1 MMKRKVKGNKVEMV
15 DESKTDE
22 EEAKRELREKMATKL
37 SSRERNFI
45 IISDI
50 LIVGFITIDLF
61 AFTGLI
67 NINMSLLSLAN
78 LPMIAF
84 SYYYFRFKK
93 RIASKAFREA
103 EKNG

>member
-1 MMKRKVKGNKVEMV
+1 MLG
-15 DESKTDE
+15 ESKSDE
-22 EEAKRELREKMATKL
+22 EGTKREFRKKMATNL

-45 IISDI
+45 IISDV
-50 LIVGFITIDLF
+50 LIVGFVTIDLF

-67 NINMSLLSLAN
+67 NINMGLLSLVN

-84 SYYYFRFKK
+84 SYYYFRFKR
-93 RIASKAFREA
+93 RIAIKAFRED

>member
-1 MMKRKVKGNKVEMV
+1 MLDK
-15 DESKTDE
+15 SKSDE
-22 EEAKRELREKMATKL
+22 EESKRAFRKKMATNL

-50 LIVGFITIDLF
+50 FIVGFITIDLF

-67 NINMSLLSLAN
+67 NVNMGLLSLAN

-93 RIASKAFREA
+93 RIAIKAFREA

>member
-1 MMKRKVKGNKVEMV
+1 L
-15 DESKTDE
+15 DESKSGE
-22 EEAKRELREKMATKL
+22 EDTKRASRKKIAIKL

-67 NINMSLLSLAN
+67 NINMGLLSLAN
-78 LPMIAF
+78 LPMVAF
-84 SYYYFRFKK
+84 TYYYYKFKK
-93 RIASKAFREA
+93 RITIRALREA
-103 EKNG
+103 EKNR

>member
-1 MMKRKVKGNKVEMV
+1 MLDK
-15 DESKTDE
+15 SKSDE
-22 EEAKRELREKMATKL
+22 EEAKKEFRKKMSINL
-37 SSRERNFI
+37 SSRERHFI

-78 LPMIAF
+78 LPMVAF
-84 SYYYFRFKK
+84 SYYYLRFKK
-93 RIASKAFREA
+93 RITIKVFREA
-103 EKNG
+103 EKDG

>member
-1 MMKRKVKGNKVEMV
+1 MLG
-15 DESKTDE
+15 ESKSDE
-22 EEAKRELREKMATKL
+22 EEAKREFRKKMANNI

-67 NINMSLLSLAN
+67 KINMGLLSLVN

-93 RIASKAFREA
+93 RITIKAFREA

>member
-1 MMKRKVKGNKVEMV
+1 MLDK
-15 DESKTDE
+15 SKSDE
-22 EEAKRELREKMATKL
+22 EENKREFLNKIAINL

-50 LIVGFITIDLF
+50 LIVGFVTIDLL
-61 AFTGLI
+61 AFTDLI
-67 NINMSLLSLAN
+67 NINMGLLSIVN

-84 SYYYFRFKK
+84 SYYYFKFKK
-93 RIASKAFREA
+93 RMTIKALSEV

>member
-1 MMKRKVKGNKVEMV
+1 MLDK
-15 DESKTDE
+15 SKSDE
-22 EEAKRELREKMATKL
+22 EEAKREFRKKMAINL

-67 NINMSLLSLAN
+67 NINMGLLSLAN
-78 LPMIAF
+78 LPMLAF
-84 SYYYFRFKK
+84 SYYYLRFKK
-93 RIASKAFREA
+93 RIMIKVVRESD
-103 EKNG
+103 KNG

>member
-1 MMKRKVKGNKVEMV
+1 MSLSDK
-15 DESKTDE
+15 SKSDE
-22 EEAKRELREKMATKL
+22 EEAKREFRNKMADNI
-37 SSRERNFI
+37 SSRERNFM

-50 LIVGFITIDLF
+50 LIVGFVTIDLV

-67 NINMSLLSLAN
+67 NIDMGLLSLAN

-84 SYYYFRFKK
+84 SYFYFRFKK
-93 RIASKAFREA
+93 RITIKVFRGA

>member
-1 MMKRKVKGNKVEMV
+1 MLDK
-15 DESKTDE
+15 SKSDE
-22 EEAKRELREKMATKL
+22 EENKREFLNKIAINL

-50 LIVGFITIDLF
+50 LIVGFVTIDLL
-61 AFTGLI
+61 AFTDLI
-67 NINMSLLSLAN
+67 NINMGLLSLVN

-84 SYYYFRFKK
+84 SYYYFKFKK
-93 RIASKAFREA
+93 RMTIKALSEV

>member
-1 MMKRKVKGNKVEMV
+1 VILL
-15 DESKTDE
+15 DESKSGE
-22 EEAKRELREKMATKL
+22 EDTKRASRKKIAIKL

-67 NINMSLLSLAN
+67 NINMGLLSLAN
-78 LPMIAF
+78 LPMVAF
-84 SYYYFRFKK
+84 TYYYYKFKK
-93 RIASKAFREA
+93 RITIRALREA
-103 EKNG
+103 EKNR

>member
-1 MMKRKVKGNKVEMV
+1 MLDK
-15 DESKTDE
+15 SKSDE
-22 EEAKRELREKMATKL
+22 EEAKREFRKNMAINL

-50 LIVGFITIDLF
+50 LIVGFILIDLF
-61 AFTGLI
+61 AFIGLI
-67 NINMSLLSLAN
+67 NIDMGLLSLAN
-78 LPMIAF
+78 LPMVAF

-93 RIASKAFREA
+93 RITIKAFREA

>member
-1 MMKRKVKGNKVEMV
+1 ML
-15 DESKTDE
+15 DESKSDE
-22 EEAKRELREKMATKL
+22 EEAESEFRKKMVTNL

-67 NINMSLLSLAN
+67 NINMGLLSLVN
-78 LPMIAF
+78 LPMVAF

-93 RIASKAFREA
+93 RITIKALREA

>member
-1 MMKRKVKGNKVEMV
+1 MLG
-15 DESKTDE
+15 ESKSDE
-22 EEAKRELREKMATKL
+22 EETKRDFREKMATNL
-37 SSRERNFI
+37 SSRDRNFI

-78 LPMIAF
+78 LPMIVF

-93 RIASKAFREA
+93 RITIKAFREA

>member
-1 MMKRKVKGNKVEMV
+1 MIVLNK
-15 DESKTDE
+15 SKSDE
-22 EEAKRELREKMATKL
+22 EETERELREKTATNL

-50 LIVGFITIDLF
+50 LIVGFVTIDLL

-67 NINMSLLSLAN
+67 NINMGLLSLVN

-84 SYYYFRFKK
+84 SYYYFKFKK
-93 RIASKAFREA
+93 RMTIKALREA

>member
-1 MMKRKVKGNKVEMV
+1 M
-15 DESKTDE
+15 DESKSGE
-22 EEAKRELREKMATKL
+22 EDTKRASRKKIAIKL

-67 NINMSLLSLAN
+67 NINMGLLSLAN
-78 LPMIAF
+78 LPMVAF
-84 SYYYFRFKK
+84 TYYYYKFKK
-93 RIASKAFREA
+93 RITIRALREA
-103 EKNG
+103 EKNR

>member
-1 MMKRKVKGNKVEMV
+1 ML
-15 DESKTDE
+15 DESKSDE
-22 EEAKRELREKMATKL
+22 EEAKREFRKKMAANL

-67 NINMSLLSLAN
+67 NVNMGLLSLAN

-84 SYYYFRFKK
+84 SYYYLRFKK
-93 RIASKAFREA
+93 RITIKAFREA

>member
-1 MMKRKVKGNKVEMV
+1 ML
-15 DESKTDE
+15 DESKSDE
-22 EEAKRELREKMATKL
+22 EEAKKEFRKKMAVNL

-78 LPMIAF
+78 FPMIAF
-84 SYYYFRFKK
+84 SYYYLRFKK
-93 RIASKAFREA
+93 RITIKAFREA

>member
-1 MMKRKVKGNKVEMV
+1 MILL
-15 DESKTDE
+15 DESKSGE
-22 EEAKRELREKMATKL
+22 EDTKRASRKKIAIKL

-67 NINMSLLSLAN
+67 NINMGLLSLAN
-78 LPMIAF
+78 LPMVAF
-84 SYYYFRFKK
+84 TYYYYKFKK
-93 RIASKAFREA
+93 RITIRALREA
-103 EKNG
+103 EKNR

>member
-1 MMKRKVKGNKVEMV
+1 MLDK
-15 DESKTDE
+15 SKSDE
-22 EEAKRELREKMATKL
+22 EENKREFLDKMAINL

-50 LIVGFITIDLF
+50 LIVGFVTIDLL
-61 AFTGLI
+61 AFTDLI
-67 NINMSLLSLAN
+67 NINMGLLSIVN

-84 SYYYFRFKK
+84 SYYYFKFKK
-93 RIASKAFREA
+93 RMTIKALSEA

>member
-1 MMKRKVKGNKVEMV
+1 MLDK
-15 DESKTDE
+15 SKSDE
-22 EEAKRELREKMATKL
+22 EENKREFLDKMAINL

-50 LIVGFITIDLF
+50 LIVGFVTIDLL
-61 AFTGLI
+61 AFTDLI
-67 NINMSLLSLAN
+67 NINMGLLSLVN

-84 SYYYFRFKK
+84 SYYYFKFKK
-93 RIASKAFREA
+93 RMTIKALSEV

>member
-1 MMKRKVKGNKVEMV
+1 MLG
-15 DESKTDE
+15 ESKSDE
-22 EEAKRELREKMATKL
+22 EGTKREFRKKMATNL

-45 IISDI
+45 IISDV
-50 LIVGFITIDLF
+50 LIVGFVTIDLF

-67 NINMSLLSLAN
+67 NINMGLLSLVN

-84 SYYYFRFKK
+84 SYYYFKFKK
-93 RIASKAFREA
+93 RMTIKAFRD

>member
-1 MMKRKVKGNKVEMV
+1 MLN
-15 DESKTDE
+15 ESKSGE
-22 EEAKRELREKMATKL
+22 EEAKREFRKKMAINL
-37 SSRERNFI
+37 SSKERNFI

-67 NINMSLLSLAN
+67 NINMGLLGLAN

-84 SYYYFRFKK
+84 SYYYLRFKK
-93 RIASKAFREA
+93 RMTIKAFREA

>member
-1 MMKRKVKGNKVEMV
+1 MLGK
-15 DESKTDE
+15 SKSDE
-22 EEAKRELREKMATKL
+22 EEAKIEFRKKMATNI

-50 LIVGFITIDLF
+50 LIVGFVTIDLF

-67 NINMSLLSLAN
+67 NINMGLLSLVN

-84 SYYYFRFKK
+84 SYYYFKFKK
-93 RIASKAFREA
+93 RIAIKAFREDK
-103 EKNG
+103 KNG

>member
-1 MMKRKVKGNKVEMV
+1 MLEK
-15 DESKTDE
+15 SKSDE
-22 EEAKRELREKMATKL
+22 EEAKRELHKKMATNL

-50 LIVGFITIDLF
+50 LIVGFVTIDLF

-67 NINMSLLSLAN
+67 NINMGLLSLAN
-78 LPMIAF
+78 LPMIVF

-93 RIASKAFREA
+93 RISIKAFREA

>member
-1 MMKRKVKGNKVEMV
+1 MLN
-15 DESKTDE
+15 ESKSDE
-22 EEAKRELREKMATKL
+22 EEAKREFRKKMAANL

-67 NINMSLLSLAN
+67 NVNMGLLSLAN

-84 SYYYFRFKK
+84 SYYYLRFKK
-93 RIASKAFREA
+93 RMTIKALREA

>member
-1 MMKRKVKGNKVEMV
+1 MKRKVKGNKVEMI

-37 SSRERNFI
+37 SSREKNFI
-45 IISDI
+45 IISDL

-84 SYYYFRFKK
+84 SYYYFKFKK
-93 RIASKAFREA
+93 RIASKAFRESD
-103 EKNG
+103 KNG

>member
-1 MMKRKVKGNKVEMV
+1 MIQL
-15 DESKTDE
+15 DESKSGE
-22 EEAKRELREKMATKL
+22 EDTKKASRKKIAIKL

-78 LPMIAF
+78 LPMVAF
-84 SYYYFRFKK
+84 SYYYYKFKK
-93 RIASKAFREA
+93 RITIRALREA
-103 EKNG
+103 EKNR

>member
-1 MMKRKVKGNKVEMV
+1 VS
-15 DESKTDE
+15 ESKSDE
-22 EEAKRELREKMATKL
+22 EETKREFRKKMAANL

-84 SYYYFRFKK
+84 SYYYLRFKK
-93 RIASKAFREA
+93 RMTIKASREA

>member
-1 MMKRKVKGNKVEMV
+1 ML
-15 DESKTDE
+15 DESKSDE
-22 EEAKRELREKMATKL
+22 EEAKREFRKKMAINL

-50 LIVGFITIDLF
+50 LIVGFITLDLF

-67 NINMSLLSLAN
+67 NINMGLLSLAN
-78 LPMIAF
+78 LPMLAF

-93 RIASKAFREA
+93 RITIKAFREA

>member
-1 MMKRKVKGNKVEMV
+1 M
-15 DESKTDE
+15 DESKSGE
-22 EEAKRELREKMATKL
+22 EDTKKASRKKIAIKL

-78 LPMIAF
+78 LPMVAF
-84 SYYYFRFKK
+84 SYYYYKFKK
-93 RIASKAFREA
+93 RITIRALREA
-103 EKNG
+103 EKNR

>member
-1 MMKRKVKGNKVEMV
+1 ML
-15 DESKTDE
+15 DESKSDE
-22 EEAKRELREKMATKL
+22 EENKRDFLNKMVTNL

-93 RIASKAFREA
+93 RMTIKALSEA

>member
-1 MMKRKVKGNKVEMV
+1 MLDK
-15 DESKTDE
+15 SKSDE
-22 EEAKRELREKMATKL
+22 EENKREFLNKMAINL

-50 LIVGFITIDLF
+50 LIVGFVTIDLL
-61 AFTGLI
+61 AFTDLI
-67 NINMSLLSLAN
+67 NINMGLLSLVN

-84 SYYYFRFKK
+84 SYYYFKFKK
-93 RIASKAFREA
+93 RMTIKALSEA

>member
-1 MMKRKVKGNKVEMV
+1 MLG
-15 DESKTDE
+15 ESKSDE
-22 EEAKRELREKMATKL
+22 DDVKRELRKKMTINL

-61 AFTGLI
+61 AFTSLI
-67 NINMSLLSLAN
+67 NIDMGLLSLVN
-78 LPMIAF
+78 IPMIAF

-93 RIASKAFREA
+93 RIAIKALGEA
-103 EKNG
+103 EKNGVGY

>member
-1 MMKRKVKGNKVEMV
+1 MLDK
-15 DESKTDE
+15 SKSDE
-22 EEAKRELREKMATKL
+22 EENKREFLDKMAINL

-50 LIVGFITIDLF
+50 LIVGFVTIDLL
-61 AFTGLI
+61 AFTDLI
-67 NINMSLLSLAN
+67 NINMGLLSIVN

-84 SYYYFRFKK
+84 SYYYFKFKK
-93 RIASKAFREA
+93 RMAIKALSEA

>member
-1 MMKRKVKGNKVEMV
+1 ML
-15 DESKTDE
+15 DESKSDE
-22 EEAKRELREKMATKL
+22 EEAEREFRKKMVTNL

-67 NINMSLLSLAN
+67 NINMGLLSLAN
-78 LPMIAF
+78 LPMVAF

-93 RIASKAFREA
+93 RITIKAFRED